1 MLHWIDDTDRLWLAQ
16 TESGEFMANLT
27 LAIEEDLL
35 RRARVRA
42 ADQGTSVNAVVREL
56 LGGYA
61 AIDRTTS
68 ARRRLVALSVSSS
81 SGSGET
87 SPEADRGR

>member
-1 MLHWIDDTDRLWLAQ
+1 MAH
-16 TESGEFMANLT
+16 TESKELMGNLT
-27 LAIEEDLL
+27 LAIDGDLL

-42 ADQGTSVNAVVREL
+42 VAQGTSVNGVVREL
-56 LGGYA
+56 LAGYA

-87 SPEADRGR
+87 PLEDDHGR

>member
-1 MLHWIDDTDRLWLAQ
+1 
-16 TESGEFMANLT
+16 MANLT
-27 LAIEEDLL
+27 LAIDEDLL

-42 ADQGTSVNAVVREL
+42 AGQGTSVNAVVRDL

-81 SGSGET
+81 SGSGEPT
-87 SPEADRGR
+87 VEADHGR

>member
-1 MLHWIDDTDRLWLAQ
+1 M
-16 TESGEFMANLT
+16 GNLT
-27 LAIEEDLL
+27 LAIDEDLL

-42 ADQGTSVNAVVREL
+42 ADQGTSVNAVVREVL
-56 LGGYA
+56 AGYA

-68 ARRRLVALSVSSS
+68 ARRRLVALSISSS

-87 SPEADRGR
+87 PLEADYGR

>member
-1 MLHWIDDTDRLWLAQ
+1 M
-16 TESGEFMANLT
+16 GNLT
-27 LAIEEDLL
+27 LAIDEDLL

-42 ADQGTSVNAVVREL
+42 ADQDTSVNAVVREL
-56 LGGYA
+56 LVGYA

-87 SPEADRGR
+87 PSGADHGR

>member
-1 MLHWIDDTDRLWLAQ
+1 
-16 TESGEFMANLT
+16 MANLT
-27 LAIEEDLL
+27 LAIDEDLL

-42 ADQGTSVNAVVREL
+42 ADQGTSVNAVVRDL
-56 LGGYA
+56 LSGYA

-68 ARRRLVALSVSSS
+68 ARRRLVALSISSS

-87 SPEADRGR
+87 PLEADHGR

>member
-1 MLHWIDDTDRLWLAQ
+1 MAH
-16 TESGEFMANLT
+16 TESKELMGNLT
-27 LAIEEDLL
+27 LAIDEDIL

-81 SGSGET
+81 SGSGGT
-87 SPEADRGR
+87 PLEADRGR

>member
-1 MLHWIDDTDRLWLAQ
+1 M
-16 TESGEFMANLT
+16 GNLT
-27 LAIEEDLL
+27 LAIDEDIL

-42 ADQGTSVNAVVREL
+42 ADQGTSVNAVVRDL

-81 SGSGET
+81 SGSGEPT
-87 SPEADRGR
+87 VEADHGR